1 MALKTSQLIAFLRE
15 SDSATDVKLGLN
27 HGAFTRY
34 RMCNASPDE
43 FTPHIWDL
51 SGIWKL
57 SYCDDSE
64 EYLRDEELLKF
75 YPDEL
80 GEIWTVEPE

>member
-1 MALKTSQLIAFLRE
+1 
-15 SDSATDVKLGLN
+15 
-27 HGAFTRY
+27 
-34 RMCNASPDE
+34 MCNASPDE

-64 EYLRDEELLKF
+64 EYIRDEELLKF

-80 GEIWTVEPE
+80 GEIWTIEPE